1 MHPYVVMST
10 NIDKK
15 RQSNI
20 TVVHG
25 MRDYSKDP
33 LVIEK
38 LERARAFIAKNGL
51 PKNKRGK
58 VKKDR

>member
-1 MHPYVVMST
+1 
-10 NIDKK
+10 
-15 RQSNI
+15 
-20 TVVHG
+20 

-51 PKNKRGK
+51 PKDGK
-58 VKKDR
+58 SKKSK